1 MVDLSTVVVTS
12 LKAATGLVGINKL
25 WFIPTFLAALAY
37 YNYDLYDPESRPI
50 NVKTADMRPEYDF
63 IVIGGGSAG
72 SVVTNRYLRLP
83 LLLQKAL
90 LGPEATD
97 ATILYSLSRKP
108 DVNSLNI
115 LTGYFKCQHYS
126 CYSKS

>member
-50 NVKTADMRPEYDF
+50 NVKTADMRAEYDF

-72 SVVTNRYLRLP
+72 SVVTNRYVFSTFSYLTAFCGSGSSRRH
-83 LLLQKAL
+83 
-90 LGPEATD
+90 
-97 ATILYSLSRKP
+97 ILASLSR
-108 DVNSLNI
+108 
-115 LTGYFKCQHYS
+115 
-126 CYSKS
+126 

>member
-1 MVDLSTVVVTS
+1 MVDLSTVVITS

-72 SVVTNRYLRLP
+72 SVVTNRYVCLP
-83 LLLQKAL
+83 LLLQQDRKR
-90 LGPEATD
+90 PTPYS
-97 ATILYSLSRKP
+97 LYSLFRKP
-108 DVNSLNI
+108 DVNS
-115 LTGYFKCQHYS
+115 
-126 CYSKS
+126 

>member
-83 LLLQKAL
+83 APSPSA
-90 LGPEATD
+90 GPEAAD
-97 ATILYSLSRKP
+97 AILSLFLVS
-108 DVNSLNI
+108 
-115 LTGYFKCQHYS
+115 
-126 CYSKS
+126 

>member
-72 SVVTNRYLRLP
+72 SVVTNRYVCPFSILRP
-83 LLLQKAL
+83 
-90 LGPEATD
+90 
-97 ATILYSLSRKP
+97 YSIQQDRKRP
-108 DVNSLNI
+108 
-115 LTGYFKCQHYS
+115 TPYS
-126 CYSKS
+126 IPVSQARC